1 MIRKPYRITLATLC
15 ALLALASLVAMLDGM
30 LFDERVFRFALVT
43 LMTAILSFAALL
55 APAADARD

>member
-1 MIRKPYRITLATLC
+1 MLRKSFPISLATLC

-30 LFDERVFRFALVT
+30 LFDERVVRFALVT

-55 APAADARD
+55 APAAAARD

>member
-1 MIRKPYRITLATLC
+1 MIRKPYRLILTTLC
-15 ALLALASLVAMLDGM
+15 ALVALASLAAMLDGM

-43 LMTAILSFAALL
+43 LMTAALSFAALL